1 MNEILKPVIAF
12 REDIDTWIYF
22 DQSFRVFRYEIY
34 CIGYNPSGSPGTL
47 EFVIEE
53 GILPEASFPEVSA
66 YQRPAEQIL
75 PGLLQ
80 WKEYMGF
87 LPQHNVNY
95 HPLCSSKLHKME
107 RRLKRTSRSRIME
120 KLRRLGYEVI
130 AAV

>member
-34 CIGYNPSGSPGTL
+34 CIGYNPFGCPGTL

-53 GILPEASFPEVSA
+53 GILSEASFPEA
-66 YQRPAEQIL
+66 GPFQKPAQQIL
-75 PGLLQ
+75 PGLLR
-80 WKEYMGF
+80 WKEYVGF

-95 HPLCSSKLHKME
+95 HPLSSKKLEKME
-107 RRLKRTSRSRIME
+107 RRLKRQSRNRIMQ
-120 KLRRLGYEVI
+120 KLRLLGYDVI